1 MTFANMKYM
10 YYLLSL
16 LVVCLFGLSDMYA
29 QQPIDYVNM
38 RIGTDGEH
46 RTEYGGTVPAV
57 TTPFGMTQWCPVTRI
72 NGISQTM
79 YHNKDSLLLGFMATH
94 QPAVWMGDYGY
105 MTLMPQC
112 GSLKLKPSERGV
124 RLDRTQEVL
133 TPYYYKVTTS
143 EGGEEQQIVTELT
156 ATSRASFFRFRYPKQ
171 EKALLYLEAGRGKRG
186 GGIEIFPEKREIR
199 IYNEDRHDA
208 HLGPETPD
216 LRGYY
221 VLKFSADFADYGVG
235 RTLL

>member
-72 NGISQTM
+72 NGISRTM

-105 MTLMPQC
+105 MTLMPPNAAR
-112 GSLKLKPSERGV
+112 S
-124 RLDRTQEVL
+124 
-133 TPYYYKVTTS
+133 
-143 EGGEEQQIVTELT
+143 
-156 ATSRASFFRFRYPKQ
+156 
-171 EKALLYLEAGRGKRG
+171 
-186 GGIEIFPEKREIR
+186 
-199 IYNEDRHDA
+199 N
-208 HLGPETPD
+208 
-216 LRGYY
+216 
-221 VLKFSADFADYGVG
+221 
-235 RTLL
+235 